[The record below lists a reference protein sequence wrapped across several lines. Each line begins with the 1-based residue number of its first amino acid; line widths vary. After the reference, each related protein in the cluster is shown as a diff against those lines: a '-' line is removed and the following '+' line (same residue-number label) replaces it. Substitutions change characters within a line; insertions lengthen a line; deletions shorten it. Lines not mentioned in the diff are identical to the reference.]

1 MGGGMTQSVARSYLA
16 YDLTGSAKVLGVVVT
31 AQLLPLLVLSLFGG
45 AVADRV
51 DRRKLIMVSQL
62 TSVLNSF
69 FIAISITTGTITWYH
84 LVFAGIVSGA
94 VWAFLGPARQAAI
107 PQLVGQ
113 ANMNNA
119 VALQG
124 AGMSAMALMG
134 PAVGG
139 LLYALIGPDG
149 VSYFGGALILGA
161 LLFTSR
167 LPALQASQAGT
178 KSRMVH
184 EIKEGF
190 AYIRTNRIVMLLLGF
205 ILVTILVVQP
215 FPFLLPILVQEAYD
229 RESVAYGV
237 MVSMMGLGSLV
248 GTLALASLGRWKR
261 GMLLLLANMAAGL
274 SMIVIGVVGVYYVAV
289 VMMLAVGLSEASRR
303 VLNQALLIDLTDEK
317 FQGRVMSIYVMS
329 FGLMPLGVLP
339 ASLLA
344 DLIGSQTTAIVL
356 GVTVTAVTVGVLLT
370 QRSLRAL
377 Q

>member
-31 AQLLPLLVLSLFGG
+31 AQLLPLLALSLFGG
-45 AVADRV
+45 AVADRM
-51 DRRKLIMVSQL
+51 DRRKLIMLCQL
-62 TSVLNSF
+62 TTVLNSLF
-69 FIAISITTGTITWYH
+69 VGISITTETITWYH
-84 LVFAGIVSGA
+84 LVFAGVVSGS

-107 PQLVGQ
+107 PQLVGH
-113 ANMNNA
+113 ADMNNA
-119 VALQG
+119 IALQG

-139 LLYALIGPDG
+139 LLYAVIGPDG
-149 VSYFGGALILGA
+149 VSYIGVGLSLGA
-161 LLFTSR
+161 LLSTSK
-167 LPALQASQAGT
+167 LPALPASLKGST
-178 KSRMVH
+178 SRMVT
-184 EIKEGF
+184 EIKEGLT
-190 AYIRTNRIVMLLLGF
+190 YMRTNRMVMVLLGF

-215 FPFLLPILVQEAYD
+215 FPFLLPILVQEVYD

-237 MVSMMGLGSLV
+237 MVSMMGLGSLI

-274 SMIVIGVVGVYYVAV
+274 SMIVIGLVPVYYLGI

-303 VLNQALLIDLTDEK
+303 VLNQALLIDLTEER

-339 ASLLA
+339 ASLIA

-356 GVTVTAVTVGVLLT
+356 GVAVTAVTLGVLLT